1 MVESTPNILDLFP
14 AYEATIGI
22 EVHVQLKTNTKIFC
36 SCPNIFGI
44 APNHNICPICAGYP
58 GTLPMLNKKVIEYA
72 VMAGLATNC
81 RISPTSEFS
90 RKHYYYPD
98 LPKNYQITQ
107 GAVAI
112 CHDGWV
118 PTERLDGSI
127 KKIGI
132 GRIHMEEDAGKTIHG
147 DDGKSLVD
155 LNRAGTPLLE
165 TVSCPDIANAH
176 EAKVYL
182 MNLRSIMQ
190 YLGISD
196 VNMEEGSFRADINI
210 SVKKKGV
217 VKLGTRAEVKNVN
230 SFKFIVQAINYEIER
245 QIDILESGGVVRQE
259 TRLWNEK
266 DQKTMFM
273 RSKTDADD
281 YRYFTE
287 PDLPAVVIDDAFL
300 DRVRALIPELPFA
313 KKERFMAELG
323 LSEYDA
329 DGLVQDRA
337 LSAYFEDACAIYN
350 KPKLMVNWILR
361 DVLGY
366 LNGKKISLSESPITA
381 DMIAGLVQLIDTDV
395 INTKV
400 AQEVFAE
407 MAATGKSPAA
417 IVKEKGLEQVS
428 DTGALEAICQKIVE
442 SNPDVVEKYRA
453 GNQRMFGFFVG
464 LAMKESGGKGNPKI
478 MTEIFQRLLA

>member
-1 MVESTPNILDLFP
+1 MIEQTPNVLNAFP
-14 AYEATIGI
+14 EYEATIGI
-22 EVHVQLKTNTKIFC
+22 EVHVQLNTESKIFC
-36 SCPNIFGI
+36 SCPTSFGQQ
-44 APNHNICPICAGYP
+44 PNSNICPVCAGYP
-58 GTLPMLNKKVIEYA
+58 GVLPMLNKKVVEYA

-81 RISPTSEFS
+81 RITPVSEFA
-90 RKHYYYPD
+90 RKHYCYPD

-107 GAVAI
+107 GDIAI
-112 CHDGWV
+112 CHDGWLY
-118 PTERLDGSI
+118 TETLDGQH
-127 KKIGI
+127 KKVRI
-132 GRIHMEEDAGKTIHG
+132 GRIHMEEDAGKTLHG
-147 DDGKSLVD
+147 ANGKSLVD

-165 TVSCPDIANAH
+165 IVSQPDIANAH
-176 EAKVYL
+176 EAKAYL
-182 MNLRSIMQ
+182 MNLRSVMQ

-210 SVKKKGV
+210 SVKKKSATQ
-217 VKLGTRAEVKNVN
+217 LGTRAEVKNVN

-245 QIDILESGGVVRQE
+245 QIDLLESGQIVRQE

-266 DQKTMFM
+266 DQRTQFM

-287 PDLPAVVIDDAFL
+287 PDLALVVVDESFISEIQA
-300 DRVRALIPELPFA
+300 RIPELPFA
-313 KKERFMAELG
+313 KKERFMTTSG

-329 DGLVQDRA
+329 DVLVQDKMLA
-337 LSAYFEDACAIYN
+337 HYFEEACAVYA
-350 KPKLMVNWILR
+350 KPKLLSNWVLR

-366 LNGKKISLSESPITA
+366 LKEHKIDIAQNPISPA
-381 DMIAGLVQLIDTDV
+381 MLAQLVQLIDTDV

-407 MAATGKSPAA
+407 MAATGKSPQE

-428 DTGALEAICQKIVE
+428 DTSELESICAQIVA
-442 SNPDVVEKYRA
+442 SNPDVVAKYRE

-464 LAMKESGGKGNPKI
+464 LAMKQTGGKGNPKLL
-478 MTEIFQRLLA
+478 TEILQRLLA

>member
-1 MVESTPNILDLFP
+1 MVEQTPNILDLFP

-22 EVHVQLKTNTKIFC
+22 EVHVQLKTNSKIFC
-36 SCPNIFGI
+36 ECSNVFGVTPNR
-44 APNHNICPICAGYP
+44 NICQICAGYP
-58 GTLPMLNKKVIEYA
+58 GVLPMLNKKVVEYA

-81 RISPTSEFS
+81 RITPVSEFA

-98 LPKNYQITQ
+98 LPKNYQVTQ
-107 GAVAI
+107 GVIAI

-118 PTERLDGSI
+118 PTEQLDGSL

-132 GRIHMEEDAGKTIHG
+132 GRIHMEEDAGKTMHG
-147 DDGKSLVD
+147 NDGRSLVD

-165 TVSCPDIANAH
+165 VVSNPDIANAH
-176 EAKVYL
+176 EAKAYL
-182 MNLRSIMQ
+182 MNLRLIMQ

-210 SVKKKGV
+210 SVKKKGAT
-217 VKLGTRAEVKNVN
+217 KLGTRAEVKNVN

-245 QIDILESGGVVRQE
+245 QIDILESGGAVRQE

-273 RSKTDADD
+273 RCKTDADD

-287 PDLPAVVIDDAFL
+287 PDLPMVVIDEAFL
-300 DRVRALIPELPFA
+300 ARMKAEVPELPFA
-313 KKERFMAELG
+313 KKERFMAALG

-329 DGLVQDRA
+329 DVLVQDRA
-337 LSAYFEDACAIYN
+337 VAAYFEAACVVYD
-350 KPKLMVNWILR
+350 KPKLIANWILR

-366 LNGKKISLSESPITA
+366 LNEQKKPVEQSPISPA
-381 DMIAGLVQLIDTDV
+381 MVAELVRLIDTDV

-407 MAATGKSPAA
+407 MAITGKMPST

-428 DTGALEAICQKIVE
+428 DAGALEAICKKIVD
-442 SNPDVVEKYRA
+442 SNPDVAEKYRS

-464 LAMKESGGKGNPKI
+464 LAMKETGRS
-478 MTEIFQRLLA
+478 EER

>member
-1 MVESTPNILDLFP
+1 MVEQTPNVLDLFP
-14 AYEATIGI
+14 GYEATIGI
-22 EVHVQLKTNTKIFC
+22 EVHVQLKTNSKIFC
-36 SCPNIFGI
+36 TCPNVFGVN
-44 APNHNICPICAGYP
+44 PNRNICQICAGYP
-58 GTLPMLNKKVIEYA
+58 GTLPMLNQRVIECA

-81 RISPTSEFS
+81 RITPCSEFA
-90 RKHYYYPD
+90 RKHYRYPD

-107 GAVAI
+107 GVVAI

-118 PTERLDGSI
+118 PAERLDGSI

-132 GRIHMEEDAGKTIHG
+132 GRIHMEEDAGKAMHG
-147 DDGKSLVD
+147 SDGLSLVD

-165 TVSCPDIANAH
+165 VVSNPDIANAH
-176 EAKVYL
+176 EAKSYL
-182 MNLRSIMQ
+182 MNLRLIMQ

-210 SVKKKGV
+210 SVKKKGAT
-217 VKLGTRAEVKNVN
+217 KLGTRAEVKNVN

-245 QIDILESGGVVRQE
+245 QIDIIESGGQVYQE

-266 DQKTMFM
+266 DQKTLFM
-273 RSKTDADD
+273 RRKTDADD

-287 PDLPAVVIDDAFL
+287 PDLPAVVIDEAFL
-300 DRVRALIPELPFA
+300 ARMQAAVPELPFQ
-313 KKERFMAELG
+313 KKERFMATMG

-329 DGLVQDRA
+329 DVLVQDRA
-337 LSAYFEDACAIYN
+337 IASYFEAACLAYD
-350 KPKLMVNWILR
+350 KPKLIANWILR

-366 LNGKKISLSESPITA
+366 LNEQKKSLEQSPVSPA
-381 DMIAGLVQLIDTDV
+381 MIAELVRLIDSDV

-400 AQEVFAE
+400 AQDVFAE
-407 MAATGKSPAA
+407 MAVSSKMPGL

-428 DTGALEAICQKIVE
+428 DAGALEAICKKIVE
-442 SNPDVVEKYRA
+442 GNPDVVEKYRA

-464 LAMKESGGKGNPKI
+464 LAMKETSGKGNPKL
-478 MTEIFQRLLA
+478 MTEILQKLLA

>member
-1 MVESTPNILDLFP
+1 MVEQTPNILDLFP

-22 EVHVQLKTNTKIFC
+22 EVHVQLKTDSKIFC
-36 SCPNIFGI
+36 ECPNVFGVT
-44 APNHNICPICAGYP
+44 PNRNICQICAGYP
-58 GTLPMLNKKVIEYA
+58 GVLPMLNKKVVEYA

-81 RISPTSEFS
+81 RITPVSEFA

-98 LPKNYQITQ
+98 LPKNYQVTQ
-107 GAVAI
+107 GAIAI

-118 PTERLDGSI
+118 PTEQLDGSI

-132 GRIHMEEDAGKTIHG
+132 GRIHMEEDAGKTMHG
-147 DDGKSLVD
+147 NDGRSLVD

-165 TVSCPDIANAH
+165 VVSNPDIANAH

-182 MNLRSIMQ
+182 MNLRLIMQ

-210 SVKKKGV
+210 SVKKKGAT
-217 VKLGTRAEVKNVN
+217 KLGTRAEVKNVN

-245 QIDILESGGVVRQE
+245 QIDILESGGAVRQE

-273 RSKTDADD
+273 RCKTDADD

-287 PDLPAVVIDDAFL
+287 PDLPMVVIDEAFL
-300 DRVRALIPELPFA
+300 ARIKAEVPELPFA
-313 KKERFMAELG
+313 KKERFMGALG

-329 DGLVQDRA
+329 DVLVQDRA
-337 LSAYFEDACAIYN
+337 VAAYFEAACAVYD
-350 KPKLMVNWILR
+350 KPKLIANWILR

-366 LNGKKISLSESPITA
+366 LNEQKKSVEQSPISPA
-381 DMIAGLVQLIDTDV
+381 MVAELVRLIDADV

-407 MAATGKSPAA
+407 MAITGKMPST

-428 DTGALEAICQKIVE
+428 DAAALEAICKKIVD
-442 SNPDVVEKYRA
+442 SNPDVAEKYRS

-464 LAMKESGGKGNPKI
+464 LAMKETGGKGNPKL
-478 MTEIFQRLLA
+478 MTEILQKLLS

>member
-1 MVESTPNILDLFP
+1 MEQTPNILTAFP
-14 AYEATIGI
+14 KYEATIGI
-22 EVHVQLKTNTKIFC
+22 EVHVQLKTESKIFC
-36 SCPNIFGI
+36 ECPNLFGVE
-44 APNHNICPICAGYP
+44 PNHNICPICAGYP
-58 GTLPMLNKKVIEYA
+58 GVLPMLNGKVLEYA
-72 VMAGLATNC
+72 VMAGLATQC
-81 RISPTSEFS
+81 RISPVSEFS
-90 RKHYYYPD
+90 RKHYAYPD

-107 GAVAI
+107 GEVAI
-112 CHDGWV
+112 CHNGWL
-118 PTERLDGSI
+118 PAETLSGDI
-127 KKIGI
+127 KKIRI

-147 DDGKSLVD
+147 ADGRSLVD

-165 TVSCPDIANAH
+165 IVSEPDIANAH
-176 EAKVYL
+176 EAKSYL
-182 MNLRSIMQ
+182 MNLRLVMQ

-210 SVKKKGV
+210 SVKEKTAT
-217 VKLGTRAEVKNVN
+217 KLGTRAEVKNVN

-245 QIDILESGGVVRQE
+245 QIELLESGGIVRQE

-287 PDLPAVVIDDAFL
+287 PDLAPVSIDDAWIE
-300 DRVRALIPELPFA
+300 RVRAALPELPFQ
-313 KKERFMAELG
+313 KKERFMNQLG

-329 DGLVQDRA
+329 DVLIQDQA
-337 LSAYFEDACAIYN
+337 VAAYFEHACRTYN
-350 KPKLMVNWILR
+350 NPKLITNWVLR
-361 DVLGY
+361 DILGY
-366 LNGKKISLSESPITA
+366 LKEHKLSIERSPISA
-381 DMIAGLVQLIDTDV
+381 QMLGELVQLIDTDV

-407 MAATGKSPAA
+407 MAATGKLASV

-428 DTGALEAICQKIVE
+428 NTAELEALCKKIVDAH
-442 SNPDVVEKYRA
+442 PDVAAKYRE

-464 LAMKESGGKGNPKI
+464 LAMKETGGKGNPKV
-478 MTEIFQRLLA
+478 MTEILQRLLA